1 MSASIEL
8 LSRPGPLAKPSSGTL
23 PDVAAT
29 QPGLRA
35 PELTI
40 VVPTFNETANIAPL
54 VERIAAALVGVDWEV
69 IFVDDD
75 SPDGTA
81 DTVRDVARG
90 EPRDDLHRSPQRARL
105 LPVQAQ
111 LDLSRAIAPAHD
123 FGEFRALLEL
133 PRVDACGRGGEP
145 TELQ

>member
-1 MSASIEL
+1 MKMMQGACFFACSNMSASIEL
-8 LSRPGPLAKPSSGTL
+8 LTRPGPVAEPSPGTL
-23 PDVAAT
+23 PDAAAT

-35 PELTI
+35 PELTV

-54 VERIAAALVGVDWEV
+54 VERIAEALVGVDWEV

-90 EPRDDLHRSPQRARL
+90 EPRVRCLQRLGRRGLSSACIEGMMVAGL
-105 LPVQAQ
+105 L
-111 LDLSRAIAPAHD
+111 LTSTTL
-123 FGEFRALLEL
+123 
-133 PRVDACGRGGEP
+133 
-145 TELQ
+145 

>member
-8 LSRPGPLAKPSSGTL
+8 LTRPGRVAEPSPGTL
-23 PDVAAT
+23 PAAGAT
-29 QPGLRA
+29 QPRLRA

-40 VVPTFNETANIAPL
+40 IVPTFNEAENIAPL
-54 VERIAAALVGVDWEV
+54 VDRIAAALVGIDWEV

-90 EPRDDLHRSPQRARL
+90 EAVCHPR
-105 LPVQAQ
+105 
-111 LDLSRAIAPAHD
+111 
-123 FGEFRALLEL
+123 
-133 PRVDACGRGGEP
+133 
-145 TELQ
+145 